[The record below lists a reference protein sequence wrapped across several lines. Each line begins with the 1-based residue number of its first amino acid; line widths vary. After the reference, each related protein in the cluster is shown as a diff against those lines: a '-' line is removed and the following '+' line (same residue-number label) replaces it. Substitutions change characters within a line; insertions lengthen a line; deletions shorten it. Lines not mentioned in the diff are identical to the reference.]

1 MQYDNTVLLYK
12 YFHCVSSQYVM
23 SLSSLQVDL
32 PVGVTSRCYHSIT
45 IAWAGNN
52 EVMVVVHGGS
62 RMIKIIADTTI
73 IHLGK
78 LGQSV
83 ISCLCNV
90 SGIIFIPC

>member
-1 MQYDNTVLLYK
+1 MRYDNTVLLYK

-32 PVGVTSRCYHSIT
+32 PEGVTARYAHSIT

-52 EVMVVVHGGS
+52 EVMVVVHGGRRS
-62 RMIKIIADTTI
+62 GETIADTTI

-78 LGQSV
+78 LAQSV

-90 SGIIFIPC
+90 SGIIFISC